1 MGCEGSLVERVRV
14 SVYGMAEFEPFGGAH
29 LTDTSAGEPC
39 MRPERGSPELIE
51 NQDPTAN
58 DPDCE
63 ALRVPTPLFRIEI
76 DFNAVDVTH
85 PKAIVEEGAGVG
97 MNTGAAE
104 HVSE

>member
-1 MGCEGSLVERVRV
+1 M
-14 SVYGMAEFEPFGGAH
+14 
-29 LTDTSAGEPC
+29 TDTSAGEPC

-63 ALRVPTPLFRIEI
+63 ALNAPTPLFRIEI

>member
-1 MGCEGSLVERVRV
+1 MIDTTR
-14 SVYGMAEFEPFGGAH
+14 AGAP
-29 LTDTSAGEPC
+29 LWKPKIGVPDET
-39 MRPERGSPELIE
+39 E
-51 NQDPTAN
+51 NHDPAVN
-58 DPDCE
+58 NGDCE
-63 ALRVPTPLFRIEI
+63 ALNAPTPLFRIEI